1 LILSDDFSC
10 KSIIGRKVSS
20 LPFIPKYD
28 FIYIMHE
35 YSIAAGIAEAVL
47 EAVKR
52 NKGKKV
58 LSIQLEMGE
67 LNFPLLDQ
75 ITFLIQQ
82 LLKGSVAEG
91 AKVNVRKIKAKIRC
105 DACGYRGG
113 IKVDRQDSFG
123 HHVSHPCPQ
132 CGSFRVTIK
141 KGEECILRKIEAI
154 R

>member
-1 LILSDDFSC
+1 MVLCF
-10 KSIIGRKVSS
+10 
-20 LPFIPKYD
+20 
-28 FIYIMHE
+28 IMHE
-35 YSIAAGIAEAVL
+35 YSIAAAIAEAVL
-47 EAVKR
+47 EAVEK

-67 LNFPLLDQ
+67 LNLPVLDQ

-91 AKVNVRKIKAKIRC
+91 AKVKVRRIKAKIRC
-105 DACGYRGG
+105 DACGYHGG
-113 IKVDRQDSFG
+113 ISVDQQNSFG
-123 HHVSHPCPQ
+123 HHASYPCPQ
-132 CGSFRVTIK
+132 CGSFRITIE